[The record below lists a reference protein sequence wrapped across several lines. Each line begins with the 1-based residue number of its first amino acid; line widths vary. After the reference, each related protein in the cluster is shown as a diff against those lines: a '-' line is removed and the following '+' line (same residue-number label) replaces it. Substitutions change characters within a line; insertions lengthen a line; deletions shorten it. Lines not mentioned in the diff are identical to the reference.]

1 MTIANISDPSALNGA
16 QVYGRDGDK
25 LGKVDAVYYDND
37 TDQPEWV
44 SIKSGLF
51 GGHISLVPLSQGNWD
66 GNTLTVP
73 FDQDM
78 IKAAPHH
85 DPDVALSPSD
95 EEDLYRH
102 YGMSGGTDT
111 PDRDGRGHLPRPPR
125 PRPVR
130 PASRAATPPA
140 RPPTTR

>member
-25 LGKVDAVYYDND
+25 LGKVDAVYYDNH

-66 GNTLTVP
+66 GSSLTVL
-73 FDQDM
+73 DQDM
-78 IKAAPHH
+78 IKSAPHH
-85 DPDVALSPSD
+85 DPDVALSPPTRRTS
-95 EEDLYRH
+95 
-102 YGMSGGTDT
+102 T
-111 PDRDGRGHLPRPPR
+111 
-125 PRPVR
+125 
-130 PASRAATPPA
+130 ATTA
-140 RPPTTR
+140 